1 MIDDAAASILAYHAD
16 GAPAAAEK
24 IFPDYRSVVICSPAP
39 SVVFL
44 RQVLQGGRVFSYTS
58 GVGSLDQTAFAWPLL
73 GAYRA
78 GKPIMKKIW
87 FGKNV
92 EVVADPLTGKILAEN
107 VNMINLNY
115 EKTYQTK
122 LLYAGS
128 RADYEKCI
136 APAMNRRKK

>member
-1 MIDDAAASILAYHAD
+1 
-16 GAPAAAEK
+16 
-24 IFPDYRSVVICSPAP
+24 
-39 SVVFL
+39 
-44 RQVLQGGRVFSYTS
+44 
-58 GVGSLDQTAFAWPLL
+58 
-73 GAYRA
+73 
-78 GKPIMKKIW
+78 MKKIW

-136 APAMNRRKK
+136 APAMNKRKK